1 MITVDVQ
8 HSLRALT
15 ARLDL
20 VPKEVMAAAVRSLNR
35 TMTTVRAE
43 AARDMAAEFRGLK
56 IGTLKRQM
64 KFKRATRSEPVA
76 SITFSNKRFR
86 LYGNWNIR
94 HSGGK
99 HLRLGRLPFRLE
111 TGDGRQIGDAELRSA
126 FIQRARTNGVP
137 NVFLRT
143 GRARYPIAVL
153 VAPSLAAAY
162 VERAIG
168 RRLAQVARD
177 RFAVVL
183 QQEAK
188 FQLSKR

>member
-1 MITVDVQ
+1 MITIDVQ
-8 HSLRALT
+8 HNLRELT

-20 VPKEVMAAAVRSLNR
+20 LPKEVMASAVRSLNR
-35 TMTTVRAE
+35 TLTTVRAE
-43 AARDMAAEFRGLK
+43 AARDMAAEYRGLK
-56 IGTLKRQM
+56 VGTLKRQM
-64 KFKRATRSEPVA
+64 KFKRATRMEPVA

-94 HSGGK
+94 HSGGQ

-111 TGDGRQIGDAELRSA
+111 TGDGRQIGDAELRGA
-126 FIQRARTNGVP
+126 FIQRARLNGQP

-143 GRARYPIAVL
+143 GRDRYPIAVL
-153 VAPSLAAAY
+153 VAPSLAAAF
-162 VERAIG
+162 VERSVG
-168 RRLAQVARD
+168 KRLATVARD
-177 RFAVVL
+177 RFLVVL